1 MQFAPFSVFDV
12 EERYIVSP
20 ETMAAKVLAAHQ
32 RICSPPVDVFSMVR
46 ARGILVYERPLID
59 PQLSGVF
66 RWVRNVPTILLNQR
80 HIWTRRRF
88 TLAHELYHYL
98 NDMPTPEVAYLMLR
112 RGRMTADERAANRFA
127 AALLMPTDLVYA
139 LRRQGLG
146 VDDMC
151 RILAV
156 SKAAM
161 LRRCAELHLEG

>member
-1 MQFAPFSVFDV
+1 M
-12 EERYIVSP
+12 SP
-20 ETMAAKVLAAHQ
+20 EADAARILAAHKVL
-32 RICSPPVDVFSMVR
+32 CGPPVDVFAIVR
-46 ARGILVYERPLID
+46 SRGILMYEMPLQD
-59 PQLSGVF
+59 SLLSGVF
-66 RWVRNVPTILLNQR
+66 RWVRNVPTILLNRR
-80 HIWTRRRF
+80 HSWVRRRF
-88 TLAHELYHYL
+88 TAAHELYHYL

-127 AALLMPTDLVYA
+127 AALLMPADLVYA